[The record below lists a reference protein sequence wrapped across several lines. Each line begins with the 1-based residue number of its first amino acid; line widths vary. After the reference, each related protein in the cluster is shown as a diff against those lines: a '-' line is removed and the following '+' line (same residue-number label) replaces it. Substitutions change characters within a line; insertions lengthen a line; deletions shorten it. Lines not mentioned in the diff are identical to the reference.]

1 MAAQTP
7 YVEYIKISRTD
18 ELGQDLTP
26 TLEALTQ
33 IKLPFTNGV
42 SVTYYII
49 SRTRQNDYFLFSLS
63 KNGNAAPLAADAA
76 TLDYIFTGSLGA
88 GTYNAPSYVSG
99 NPNLQSRSNLIQIT
113 DSSNDPLNFYDE
125 INNQYF
131 LNTISQKS
139 INIKTKIVFNPSG
152 VQFYSINFGIFII
165 PPGVTTLTFNTA
177 LTEFNGINGNNPYL
191 YKIDPSGPYILG
203 NSLTSEFDVDV
214 PLGKIPPGSSIQVRL
229 IGGLYNTSATI
240 LAGSEIYISS
250 TPAAGPVIRTVP
262 EPYLTS
268 KFEGSDCDILLNNV
282 EIYRE
287 NPFLQDIDYSQ
298 NPNIPVN
305 FNALLSGSAV
315 LGTVPSSY
323 YTTQY
328 HAGPRY
334 RGTKNQSLDVN
345 LYSPNTTRFSEDFIY
360 AGTTNLSSIQD
371 GTQLFDIKEKLVLGG
386 GIIVFF
392 LGYVPYKSTPLSPGF
407 SSSIVLPDDVDY
419 ITPETVLAVN
429 QTNIMTSSPYDA
441 TFVNRSVNGV
451 RLNSKIIKKFNSDY
465 SNFRINYEVKGS
477 VTLGG
482 SSTYFQY
489 LGLSLFST
497 AEFPNTGSLIQ
508 RSVDFTDEDFYP
520 IYFPTVFQGGSTYDI
535 DVQGTVPADKI
546 NSNRNFLAFAI
557 KGFPLTTTTSI
568 TVSGLSIK
576 MWATGVPENIGN
588 FGQTSPVTQNDVNI
602 YEYEWGGGTT
612 PEILDWGAIKLG
624 KILQVSSKDLV
635 KTINP
640 SSDVEVSTIPQ
651 NSNEESNGSTTAR
664 AYRKVINPETGL
676 ASYPDNTANGSIPTS
691 SIYDPSFNPLGSSTD
706 FQRSFWLGPKKVS
719 EYSETLEVNNKM
731 NAEISFFPYPNQ
743 ANAGSNPTIP
753 NTTKI
758 LTTEFGVPGISNYG
772 LTSSYG
778 NMEDNVTSSLSG
790 SNRYGFISQDS
801 PYIRLY
807 RDSKVSRLKRDSN
820 GYYQAGTPLKP
831 NWSTLGNQINTDLN
845 NGGRWFI
852 TMYNELEWPNGQG
865 DFNSALTSGSL
876 TPYNVGYSTKDSR
889 GNYPKPF
896 HYKGVWEILGTN
908 DGFGSNGIFYIL
920 CDENFKVPL
929 NTSGNNPIDI
939 GGTMNIGGNIPGNS
953 LGMLIWKARAAG
965 DSEFIMVQDSVTGG
979 VGAGGVVS
987 KFAPDYIKEHFEEIT
1002 KEYGAN
1008 TPS

>member
-1 MAAQTP
+1 MAVQTP

-49 SRTRQNDYFLFSLS
+49 SRTRRNDYFLFSLS
-63 KNGNAAPLAADAA
+63 KSGNAAPLAADAGTIDYNFTSSISTTTAEHSFGFPGVYSEIIPLNTPTTDPLGFFDPITKRYTFKTYTQKDIVLDIESQLNVNVSLFGQNARVSVFIIDPITYDPYFTVYNSTGQIA
-76 TLDYIFTGSLGA
+76 TEVYNSSQIGIQNFNKTVTIPKENISPGNEIVIVFSGGGGFA
-88 GTYNAPSYVSG
+88 GTAGVTFQPNSKFSITSTAESG
-99 NPNLQSRSNLIQIT
+99 PT
-113 DSSNDPLNFYDE
+113 
-125 INNQYF
+125 
-131 LNTISQKS
+131 LNTI
-139 INIKTKIVFNPSG
+139 
-152 VQFYSINFGIFII
+152 
-165 PPGVTTLTFNTA
+165 
-177 LTEFNGINGNNPYL
+177 
-191 YKIDPSGPYILG
+191 
-203 NSLTSEFDVDV
+203 
-214 PLGKIPPGSSIQVRL
+214 
-229 IGGLYNTSATI
+229 
-240 LAGSEIYISS
+240 
-250 TPAAGPVIRTVP
+250 P

-268 KFEGSDCDILLNNV
+268 RFEGSDCDVLLNN
-282 EIYRE
+282 EELYRE

-305 FNALLSGSAV
+305 FNALLSGSAAK
-315 LGTVPSSY
+315 GTVPASY

-345 LYSPNTTRFSEDFIY
+345 LYSPNTARFSEDFIY
-360 AGTTNLSSIQD
+360 TGTTNLSSIQD
-371 GTQLFDIKEKLVLGG
+371 GTQLFDIKEKRVIILPLGLPP
-386 GIIVFF
+386 IVFF
-392 LGYVPYKSTPLSPGF
+392 FGYVPYNPTPLSPGF
-407 SSSIVLPDDVDY
+407 SSSIVLPNDVDY

-429 QTNIMTSSPYDA
+429 QTNEMTSSPYDA

-451 RLNSKIIKKFNSDY
+451 RLNSKTIKKFNSDY
-465 SNFRINYEVKGS
+465 SNFGINYEVKGS

-497 AEFPNTGSLIQ
+497 AEFPNTGSMIQ

-535 DVQGTVPADKI
+535 NAQGTIPADKI
-546 NSNRNFLAFAI
+546 NNNRNFLAFAI
-557 KGFPLTTTTSI
+557 KGFPLTTTRSI

-635 KTINP
+635 KTISP
-640 SSDVEVSTIPQ
+640 SSDVEVSTLPQ

-929 NTSGNNPIDI
+929 NTSGNNPINI

-987 KFAPDYIKEHFEEIT
+987 KFAPDYIEEHFEEIT